1 MDSSELARSSRIAL
15 TDAPRIH
22 HGPARPALRACAPCL
37 IVALFT
43 AASLLSFSLAGCSGG
58 PTREQVMRSQ
68 REYDLGVGLYQEQ
81 NVPGAFEHLLEAITL
96 DPDNAEAHLMLG
108 NIFMIHRADHERA
121 EHHFRE
127 AILAN
132 QRLPTRAGLE
142 ADANNSLGVLYI
154 HAERYDDAE
163 VALRAAARDLMNR
176 EPAVAWTNLGWAR
189 LEAGDHDGAIEAL
202 RQAVQL
208 SPQLC
213 LAWYRIGQAHTAR
226 EELDQAEEALTR
238 ALSVENETCQRLQA
252 AWRLRGEVR
261 ARSGHREEAIGDLER
276 CVELSRDTD
285 DGNAC
290 VRLLE
295 ANP

>member
-1 MDSSELARSSRIAL
+1 VVSSENRIAL
-15 TDAPRIH
+15 TVPPRILH
-22 HGPARPALRACAPCL
+22 RPARLALRAGASCL
-37 IVALFT
+37 VALFLIT
-43 AASLLSFSLAGCSGG
+43 AFGGCSGG

-68 REYDLGVGLYQEQ
+68 REYDLGIGLYQEQ

-108 NIFMIHRADHERA
+108 NLFMIHRADQERA

-127 AILAN
+127 AMRAN
-132 QRLPTRAGLE
+132 EAVPARAGLN

-154 HAERYDDAE
+154 HAERYADAE
-163 VALRAAARDLMNR
+163 EVLRASAADLMNR
-176 EPAVAWTNLGWAR
+176 EPAVAWTNLGWAL
-189 LEAGDHDGAIEAL
+189 LEAGDHDGAFQAL
-202 RQAVQL
+202 RQAVQI

-213 LAWYRIGQAHTAR
+213 LAWYRMAQVHTAR
-226 EELDQAEEALTR
+226 EELERAEEALTR

-261 ARSGHREEAIGDLER
+261 ARSGHREEAIADLER

-285 DGNAC
+285 DGAAC